1 MTVADTLGRELDAIQ
16 EEQKAWVSH
25 NFPLRRQYEAVLGVC
40 EEYFEAQEAQEAMGP
55 AQRNTR
61 TTRSEAWLDA
71 VADCTMYLTDF
82 CTMQGVRSS
91 DALLIG
97 RMLDCESGR
106 PWARHAGR
114 LTKHFLKLTQGIRGT
129 PEFHRAAL
137 LNAAGGIFATLE
149 RDLERMHVDYA
160 ALVRRV
166 WLEVQKRDWKMYPF
180 TGLPEPHIA
189 RFSDGVLYEST
200 ELRIVE
206 APGDLCGNTRR
217 LPNGAPCPGC
227 RACC

>member
-1 MTVADTLGRELDAIQ
+1 MTDYYRTTVSAMTVADALGMDLDAIQ

-40 EEYFEAQEAQEAMGP
+40 EEYFEAQETMGD
-55 AQRNTR
+55 T
-61 TTRSEAWLDA
+61 EAWLDA

-149 RDLERMHVDYA
+149 RDLERMHVNYA

-180 TGLPEPHIA
+180 TGLPDPKASKDEFYGSVSHLAPMELVAA
-189 RFSDGVLYEST
+189 RRT
-200 ELRIVE
+200 K
-206 APGDLCGNTRR
+206 
-217 LPNGAPCPGC
+217 
-227 RACC
+227 